1 MTSNPSGGMSDKQ
14 MDDAIHRA
22 MRSGATEPPL
32 LTQVTEAMA
41 GRTWWFNLLGVPV
54 MFAFFALAVWAAV
67 RFFSA
72 PDTRAMIMWAAIFL
86 VSTQSIAMLKLWY
99 WMLMNRNAVTRE
111 VKRLEFQV
119 ARLIETRREG

>member
-1 MTSNPSGGMSDKQ
+1 MTTNPGNQMSDRE

-54 MFAFFALAVWAAV
+54 MLAFTGVGVWAAV
-67 RFFSA
+67 RFFDA
-72 PDTRAMIMWAAIFL
+72 PDTRGQILWAALFL
-86 VSTQSIAMLKLWY
+86 FSMQCVAMLKLWY
-99 WMLMNRNAVTRE
+99 WMLMNRNSVTRE
-111 VKRLEFQV
+111 VKRLEYQV
-119 ARLIETRREG
+119 ARLAAARAKD

>member
-1 MTSNPSGGMSDKQ
+1 MSDKE

-54 MFAFFALAVWAAV
+54 MFAFFVLAVWAAV

-72 PDTRAMIMWAAIFL
+72 QDTRAMIMWAAIFL

-119 ARLIETRREG
+119 ARLSETRREI